1 MARRI
6 RRAWFLAFTWL
17 VAATAAANAFSL
29 LPDPKTG
36 SVIGD
41 LAVAA
46 RWSPEPDPFGY
57 GSGFHDALQVA
68 VAADFAERL
77 EITEPERVA
86 LLRQVIR
93 QAFEAW
99 ETADL
104 RFDVDFERVPV
115 EGVNH
120 SRATGWEFDLFAVP
134 GSHPAFA
141 AESYFG
147 ITRLSRRMADARL
160 LTNGARTDGSIITAV
175 DIYINVDLILPF
187 TMLLTVERQAQAL
200 QRLLM
205 HEIGHGLGLGHPN
218 TFNTF
223 NANYDTDMDP
233 LNVMVVDPLDP
244 FAVLMFSEARN
255 PRAIMSNDRNSL
267 GAGIFFTDLQH
278 DDRGGR
284 DALYPSLSPCPGDCS
299 GNARVDVTE
308 LITVVNVALGETAI
322 EHCHRADLD
331 RDGGIQVDEILQG
344 VNSALDGCN
353 ARAGS

>member
-1 MARRI
+1 MWRRI
-6 RRAWFLAFTWL
+6 HRVALLSFAWLL
-17 VAATAAANAFSL
+17 VAGGAAHGFSL

-41 LAVAA
+41 LEIAA

-57 GSGFHDALQVA
+57 GSGFHDGLQVA

-77 EITEPERVA
+77 ELTDLDEIA
-86 LLRQVIR
+86 LLRRVIR

-104 RFDVDFERVPV
+104 RFDVSFERTPI

-120 SRATGWEFDLFAVP
+120 SRQTGWEFDLFAVA
-134 GSHPAFA
+134 GSHPVFSE
-141 AESYFG
+141 ESYFG
-147 ITRLSRRMADARL
+147 ITRTSRRMATGRQ
-160 LTNGARTDGSIITAV
+160 LTNGALTDGPIITAV
-175 DIYINVDLILPF
+175 DIFINIDLILPLAS
-187 TMLLTVERQAQAL
+187 LLTLERQAQAL

-223 NANYDTDMDP
+223 NANYDTDGDP
-233 LNVMVVDPLDP
+233 LNVMVLDP
-244 FAVLMFSEARN
+244 FDPFAMLMFSGGRN
-255 PRAIMSNDRNSL
+255 ARAIMSNDRNSL
-267 GAGIFFTDLQH
+267 GAGIFFTELQN

-284 DALYPSLSPCPGDCS
+284 DALYPSVDPCPGDCS

-308 LITVVNVALGETAI
+308 LVTMVSVALGETAI
-322 EHCHRADLD
+322 EQCHRADLD

-344 VNSALDGCN
+344 VGSALDGCN
-353 ARAGS
+353 